1 MVHEN
6 LPAGVIITN
15 GLGGDYDQFIIAQ
28 FHLFLGSIGSPATPI
43 IEVDVKVIG
52 GRSGVTTRPDIPY
65 YPRPRDDEEPWKP
78 RDDLEKEV
86 IITVRIGDREVE
98 RHYFRK
104 NADRA
109 IEAIKLLN
117 TTKDRISVTANKIK
131 DTTQKAVVS
140 LKNLKKKD

>member
-1 MVHEN
+1 MVHDN
-6 LPAGVIITN
+6 LPAGVIITK
-15 GLGGDYDQFIIAQ
+15 GLGGDYRSWILAQ
-28 FHLFLGSIGSPATPI
+28 FHLFIGVGSPPL
-43 IEVDVKVIG
+43 IEISVRVVG
-52 GRSGVTTRPDIPY
+52 GRSGVVARPPVPY
-65 YPRPRDDEEPWKP
+65 YPRPRDDDELWKP

-117 TTKDRISVTANKIK
+117 TTKDRISVTADKIK
-131 DTTQKAVVS
+131 DTTQKAIVS